1 MCFKEL
7 RKFEID
13 NGVTK
18 WSNERAKRSEEETA
32 KRLKQAWECQRCRHH
47 ELGLQDKQKGIGYWK
62 VTGKT

>member
-1 MCFKEL
+1 MEL
-7 RKFEID
+7 QSGAMKGAE
-13 NGVTK
+13 
-18 WSNERAKRSEEETA
+18 RSEEETA